1 MGRCFLPPPVF
12 RERKG
17 VMEKSRIVA
26 AGIGILLIGVAA
38 VWTAAIGRRTEKEA
52 MEYRKLAEISG
63 HSGTVA
69 GFLIENSFRR
79 PEPEREIHTDEERV
93 TEAFYDWD
101 ALAGIN
107 RDIIGWLY
115 LPNLV
120 DMPVVGALDN
130 QFYLSHDFSGKKS
143 SSGCPFMDRD
153 TEEGDFNRVIYGHNM
168 GAGSEAMFSV
178 LLRYEEEDYF
188 RENGVLFY
196 TDRYDRVTAYDVI
209 AIVKYNVNDV
219 GEWDFRVRNHGNRE
233 ELLAWMAQLKER
245 AFLYREPEQLPD
257 RLITLATCDRR
268 VYGKDGRFLV
278 VGGN

>member
-1 MGRCFLPPPVF
+1 M
-12 RERKG
+12 
-17 VMEKSRIVA
+17 
-26 AGIGILLIGVAA
+26 
-38 VWTAAIGRRTEKEA
+38 W
-52 MEYRKLAEISG
+52 
-63 HSGTVA
+63 
-69 GFLIENSFRR
+69 
-79 PEPEREIHTDEERV
+79 
-93 TEAFYDWD
+93 
-101 ALAGIN
+101 
-107 RDIIGWLY
+107 
-115 LPNLV
+115 
-120 DMPVVGALDN
+120 
-130 QFYLSHDFSGKKS
+130 
-143 SSGCPFMDRD
+143 
-153 TEEGDFNRVIYGHNM
+153 
-168 GAGSEAMFSV
+168 AGSEAMFSV

-245 AFLYREPEQLPD
+245 AFLYWEPEQLPD